1 MKAPLMCLSCA
12 YSKASLINVRFA
24 KMERPGTAQ
33 AWQGEIIVGMTGLSL
48 EWTMVA
54 TSLSVFKRVIERQDF
69 GLLGGDPS
77 LRMRAIR
84 PLPNEV
90 GFFTSSKNILIIKN
104 KDSPIVSKKI
114 E

>member
-1 MKAPLMCLSCA
+1 MCLSCA

-48 EWTMVA
+48 EWTTVA
-54 TSLSVFKRVIERQDF
+54 TSLLSVFKRVIGRQDF
-69 GLLGGDPS
+69 GLVGG
-77 LRMRAIR
+77 R
-84 PLPNEV
+84 PFFKNESNSAFAEQSRFLY
-90 GFFTSSKNILIIKN
+90 FFFKEHFNHQ
-104 KDSPIVSKKI
+104 